1 MPIPHIRTLLSLVG
15 TFGAMTGLLADKTTM
30 HKLPTDTLSAKKTV
44 QGTGPA
50 AVTTVTGPP
59 IPIAH
64 GIVQVRIT
72 VAAGRITS
80 VAATSL
86 PHDNRISLAR
96 SELAARVL
104 AREALAAQSAHI
116 DGVSGATYTSQ
127 AYVTS
132 LQAAIDAA
140 GDTGNSSHPFTPT
153 AGP

>member
-15 TFGAMTGLLADKTTM
+15 TFGAMTGLLADKTAM
-30 HKLPTDTLSAKKTV
+30 HKLPADTLLARKAV
-44 QGTGPA
+44 QGTGLQ

-64 GIVQVRIT
+64 GVVQVRIT

-80 VAATSL
+80 VTATSL
-86 PHDNRISLAR
+86 PHDNGISWAR
-96 SELAARVL
+96 SELAAGVL
-104 AREALAAQSAHI
+104 AGESARI
-116 DGVSGATYTSQ
+116 DAVSGATYTSE
-127 AYVTS
+127 AYVAS

-140 GDTGNSSHPFTPT
+140 GHTKTGGYSFTPT